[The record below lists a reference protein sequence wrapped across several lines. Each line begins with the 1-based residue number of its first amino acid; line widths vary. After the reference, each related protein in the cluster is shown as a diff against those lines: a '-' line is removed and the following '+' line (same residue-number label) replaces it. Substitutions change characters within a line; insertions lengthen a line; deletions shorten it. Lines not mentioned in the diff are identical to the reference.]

1 MVSYG
6 SISHQAKFIETRLI
20 LQTGLNLVI
29 LGKID
34 SDFRD
39 KEMFQ

>member
-6 SISHQAKFIETRLI
+6 SISHHAKFIETRLI